1 VKKEVAQDSSEQET
15 KEEGSACPVIGV
27 SRQALPAL
35 HLGLR
40 HAGRTRRMLIISET
54 SLHKKQHIQKGEKD
68 MYRFKTIVF
77 MTVVA
82 ALALAA
88 CAPAPAAAPV
98 ANEAPVAA
106 EAPAAGL
113 ACAPNCQYSD
123 LVVGFLQTGSEGG
136 WRAANTASFKETAD
150 QVGLKLK
157 FYDSQNDLAKQ
168 VAGFHQFIQDPEV
181 NVIIMAALET
191 TGWEDVLKEA
201 QDAGKVVVLEDR
213 RIDAPETLYATYIG
227 SDFAEEG
234 RKGATEMCNLLEG
247 SATKVVWELVGNVGS
262 SAAKD
267 RGQGFREKM
276 GDCGITITNS
286 QTGNWSA
293 TEGKAVT
300 EAWLKASKEV
310 DGIFAQNDEMGLGA
324 IEALKEA
331 GLKPGED
338 VKVLTFDATAGAFKA
353 MLAGEVNVSVEC
365 NPLLAPQ
372 VYEAAL
378 KAANGEELPKW
389 VPSQEGVFRA
399 ADPNL
404 QEVFDGRTY

>member
-1 VKKEVAQDSSEQET
+1 
-15 KEEGSACPVIGV
+15 
-27 SRQALPAL
+27 
-35 HLGLR
+35 
-40 HAGRTRRMLIISET
+40 
-54 SLHKKQHIQKGEKD
+54 
-68 MYRFKTIVF
+68 MYRIKTIALVL
-77 MTVVA
+77 VA
-82 ALALAA
+82 AAFALGA
-88 CAPAPAAAPV
+88 CAKAAPATQAPAAS
-98 ANEAPVAA
+98 
-106 EAPAAGL
+106 GL
-113 ACAPNCQYSD
+113 PTLKCAPNCTYKD

-150 QVGLKLK
+150 QLGLNLK
-157 FYDSQNDLAKQ
+157 FYDSQNDLANQ
-168 VAGFHQFIQDPEV
+168 VAGFRQFIQDPDV
-181 NVIIMAALET
+181 NVIILAALET

-201 QDAGKVVVLEDR
+201 RDAGKVVVLEDR
-213 RIDAPETLYATYIG
+213 RIDAPEDLYSTYIG

-234 RKGATEMCNLLEG
+234 RKAADEMCKLLEG
-247 SATKVVWELVGNVGS
+247 SDTKVVWELVGNVGS

-267 RGQGFREKM
+267 RGQGFRERM
-276 GDCGITITNS
+276 GQCGIEIANS

-300 EAWLKASKEV
+300 EAWLKESKNV

-331 GLKPGED
+331 GLVPGKD
-338 VKVLTFDATAGAFKA
+338 VQVLSVDATAGAFKS
-353 MLAGEVNVSVEC
+353 MLAHELGVTVEC

-399 ADPNL
+399 SDPNL
-404 QEVFDGRTY
+404 QQVADGRKY

>member
-1 VKKEVAQDSSEQET
+1 MFR
-15 KEEGSACPVIGV
+15 G
-27 SRQALPAL
+27 
-35 HLGLR
+35 
-40 HAGRTRRMLIISET
+40 
-54 SLHKKQHIQKGEKD
+54 
-68 MYRFKTIVF
+68 KTIAF
-77 MTVVA
+77 LIVA
-82 ALALAA
+82 ICLVLAA
-88 CAPAPAAAPV
+88 CQPAATAAPAATEPPAAP
-98 ANEAPVAA
+98 AATQPPAAPAA
-106 EAPAAGL
+106 TEPPAAPAAGL
-113 ACAPNCQYSD
+113 SCAPNCQYSD

-136 WRAANTASFKETAD
+136 WRAANTASFKETAE
-150 QVGLKLK
+150 QLGLTLK

-168 VAGFHQFIQDPEV
+168 VAGFHQFIQDPDV
-181 NVIIMAALET
+181 NVIVLAALET
-191 TGWEDVLKEA
+191 TGWEELLQEA
-201 QDAGKVVVLEDR
+201 MDAGKVVVIEDR

-234 RKGATEMCNLLEG
+234 RKGADEMCALLEG
-247 SATKVVWELVGNVGS
+247 MSSKNVWELVGNVGS

-276 GDCGITITNS
+276 GDCGIEITKS
-286 QTGNWSA
+286 QTANWSI
-293 TEGKAVT
+293 TEGKQVT
-300 EAWLKASKEV
+300 EAWLKETKDV
-310 DGIFAQNDEMGLGA
+310 QGIFAQNDEMGLGA

-331 GLKPGED
+331 GLVPGKD

-399 ADPNL
+399 SDPNL
-404 QEVFDGRTY
+404 QEIADGRAY